1 MMESNVLKYIV
12 KTLVV
17 VAILALIIIGVRRCK
32 SAEDKL
38 EGYETNWIALSNEN
52 NKNAKS
58 SKLYEF
64 KLSQLKYINDSL
76 MNAMDSVRRSL
87 NIKDKNTKGLGY
99 VKSTILIHD
108 TVLVNRIRDGDK
120 TLSIDTVIN
129 KKWYQIEIDYKGSR
143 CNECKD
149 TLVVSPKISSEKYVV
164 ISTSKE
170 YVDAPKKW
178 WFQRIFQK
186 KEEVV
191 DVKVV
196 ETNPYIYSNE
206 NRFVK
211 VIK

>member
-1 MMESNVLKYIV
+1 MKIEKMLIA
-12 KTLVV
+12 LV
-17 VAILALIIIGVRRCK
+17 
-32 SAEDKL
+32 
-38 EGYETNWIALSNEN
+38 IALSILLCISIYIDRCRIAQNKSNEAN
-52 NKNAKS
+52 LKAYIALNDTLRSTNRMF
-58 SKLYEF
+58 EF
-64 KLSQLKYINDSL
+64 KASQLNYINDSL
-76 MNAMDSVRRSL
+76 VNQMNTIRK
-87 NIKDKNTKGLGY
+87 NIGVKDKNLKGLGY
-99 VKSTILIHD
+99 IKSTVRIHD

-129 KKWYQIEIDYKGSR
+129 KKWYQIEIDYKGGR

-149 TLVVSPKISSEKYVV
+149 TLIVSPKVSSEKYVV

-178 WFQRIFQK
+178 WLQRIFQK

-196 ETNPYIYSNE
+196 ETNPYIYSDHE
-206 NRFVK
+206 RFIK

>member
-1 MMESNVLKYIV
+1 MSLNRVIRV
-12 KTLVV
+12 SVV
-17 VAILALIIIGVRRCK
+17 VAILALIIIVVRRCK

-58 SKLYEF
+58 SKAYEL
-64 KLSQLKYINDSL
+64 KLSQMKYMNDSL
-76 MNAMDSVRRSL
+76 MNAMDSVRKSL
-87 NIKDKNTKGLGY
+87 NVKDKNLKGLGY
-99 VKSTILIHD
+99 IKSTVRIHD

-143 CNECKD
+143 CSECKD
-149 TLVVSPKISSEKYVV
+149 TLIVSPKVTSEKYVV
-164 ISTSKE
+164 ISTQKE
-170 YVDAPKKW
+170 YVDTPKKFW
-178 WFQRIFQK
+178 IQRIFQK
-186 KEEVV
+186 KDEVI
-191 DVKVV
+191 DVKVI

-206 NRFVK
+206 DRFVK

>member
-1 MMESNVLKYIV
+1 MKIEKLLI
-12 KTLVV
+12 TLVV
-17 VAILALIIIGVRRCK
+17 ALSILLCISIYIDRCRIAQNK
-32 SAEDKL
+32 SNEANLKA
-38 EGYETNWIALSNEN
+38 YIALNDTLKTTN
-52 NKNAKS
+52 RMF
-58 SKLYEF
+58 EF
-64 KLSQLKYINDSL
+64 KASQLNYINDSL
-76 MNAMDSVRRSL
+76 VSQMNIMRKNMGV
-87 NIKDKNTKGLGY
+87 KDKNLKGLGY
-99 VKSTILIHD
+99 IKSTVRIHD

-143 CNECKD
+143 CSECKD
-149 TLVVSPKISSEKYVV
+149 TLVVSPKVSSEKYVV

-178 WFQRIFQK
+178 WLQRIFQK

-196 ETNPYIYSNE
+196 ETNPYIYSDHE
-206 NRFVK
+206 RFIK

>member
-1 MMESNVLKYIV
+1 M
-12 KTLVV
+12 KTLIAVTV
-17 VAILALIIIGVRRCK
+17 
-32 SAEDKL
+32 
-38 EGYETNWIALSNEN
+38 IALSILLCISIYIDRCRIAQNKSNEAN
-52 NKNAKS
+52 LKAYIALNDTLKS
-58 SKLYEF
+58 TNRMFEF
-64 KLSQLKYINDSL
+64 KTSQLNYINDSL
-76 MNAMDSVRRSL
+76 VNQMNTIRK
-87 NIKDKNTKGLGY
+87 NIGVKDKNLKGLGY
-99 VKSTILIHD
+99 IKSTVRIHD

-143 CNECKD
+143 CSECKD
-149 TLVVSPKISSEKYVV
+149 TLIVSPKVSSEKYVV

-178 WFQRIFQK
+178 WLQRIFQK

-196 ETNPYIYSNE
+196 ETNPYIYSDHE
-206 NRFVK
+206 RFIK

>member
-1 MMESNVLKYIV
+1 MKIEKILIA
-12 KTLVV
+12 LVV
-17 VAILALIIIGVRRCK
+17 ALSILLCISIYIDRCRIAQNK
-32 SAEDKL
+32 SNEANLKA
-38 EGYETNWIALSNEN
+38 YIALNDTLKTTN
-52 NKNAKS
+52 RMF
-58 SKLYEF
+58 EF
-64 KLSQLKYINDSL
+64 KASQLNYLNDSL
-76 MNAMDSVRRSL
+76 VNQMNTIRK
-87 NIKDKNTKGLGY
+87 NIGVKDKNLKGLGY
-99 VKSTILIHD
+99 IKSTVRIHD

-143 CNECKD
+143 CSECKD
-149 TLVVSPKISSEKYVV
+149 TLIVSPKVSSEKYVV

-178 WFQRIFQK
+178 WLQRIFQK

-196 ETNPYIYSNE
+196 ETNPYIYSDHE
-206 NRFVK
+206 RFIK

>member
-1 MMESNVLKYIV
+1 MKRTCIEIIVACILLFILLFCVRQCQSN
-12 KTLVV
+12 
-17 VAILALIIIGVRRCK
+17 LA
-32 SAEDKL
+32 KL

-58 SKLYEF
+58 SKAYEL
-64 KLSQLKYINDSL
+64 KISQMKYINDSL

-99 VKSTILIHD
+99 IKSTVRIHD

-143 CNECKD
+143 CSECKD
-149 TLVVSPKISSEKYVV
+149 TLVVSPKVSSEKYVV

-178 WFQRIFQK
+178 WLQRIFQK

-196 ETNPYIYSNE
+196 ETNPYIYSDHE
-206 NRFVK
+206 RFIK

>member
-1 MMESNVLKYIV
+1 MKIEKILMA
-12 KTLVV
+12 LV
-17 VAILALIIIGVRRCK
+17 
-32 SAEDKL
+32 
-38 EGYETNWIALSNEN
+38 IALSILLCISIYIDRCRIAQNKSNEAN
-52 NKNAKS
+52 LKAYIALNDTLKS
-58 SKLYEF
+58 TNRMFEF
-64 KLSQLKYINDSL
+64 KTSQLNYINDSL
-76 MNAMDSVRRSL
+76 VNQMNTIRK
-87 NIKDKNTKGLGY
+87 NIGVKDKNLKGLGY
-99 VKSTILIHD
+99 IKSTVRIHD

-143 CNECKD
+143 CSECKD
-149 TLVVSPKISSEKYVV
+149 TLIVSPKVSSEKYVV

-196 ETNPYIYSNE
+196 ETNPYIYSDHE
-206 NRFVK
+206 RFIK

>member
-1 MMESNVLKYIV
+1 MESNVLKYIV

-76 MNAMDSVRRSL
+76 MNKMDSVRKSL
-87 NIKDKNTKGLGY
+87 NIKDKNLKGLGY
-99 VKSTILIHD
+99 IKSTVRIHD

-120 TLSIDTVIN
+120 TISIDTTIN
-129 KKWYQIEIDYKGSR
+129 KKWYQIQLDYRGSK

-149 TLVVSPKISSEKYVV
+149 TLIVSPKVTSEKYVV
-164 ISTSKE
+164 ISTQKE
-170 YVDAPKKW
+170 YVDTPKKFW
-178 WFQRIFQK
+178 IQRIFQK
-186 KEEVV
+186 KDEVI

>member
-1 MMESNVLKYIV
+1 MKIEKIL
-12 KTLVV
+12 TALV
-17 VAILALIIIGVRRCK
+17 
-32 SAEDKL
+32 
-38 EGYETNWIALSNEN
+38 IALSILLCISIYIDRCRIAQNKSNEAN
-52 NKNAKS
+52 LKAYIALNDTLKS
-58 SKLYEF
+58 TNRMFEF
-64 KLSQLKYINDSL
+64 KTSQLNYINDSL
-76 MNAMDSVRRSL
+76 VNQMNTIRK
-87 NIKDKNTKGLGY
+87 NIGVKDKNLKGLGY
-99 VKSTILIHD
+99 IKSTVRIHD
-108 TVLVNRIRDGDK
+108 TVFVNRIRDGDK

-143 CNECKD
+143 CSECKD
-149 TLVVSPKISSEKYVV
+149 TLIVSPKVSSEKYVV

-170 YVDAPKKW
+170 YVDAPKRW
-178 WFQRIFQK
+178 WLQRIFQK

>member
-1 MMESNVLKYIV
+1 MSLNRVIRV
-12 KTLVV
+12 SVV
-17 VAILALIIIGVRRCK
+17 VAILALIIIGVNRCK

-76 MNAMDSVRRSL
+76 MNAMDSVRKSL

-120 TLSIDTVIN
+120 TISIDTTIN
-129 KKWYQIEIDYKGSR
+129 KKWYQIQLDYRGSK

-149 TLVVSPKISSEKYVV
+149 TLIVSPKVTSEKYVV
-164 ISTSKE
+164 ISTQKE
-170 YVDAPKKW
+170 YVDTPKKFW
-178 WFQRIFQK
+178 IQRIFQK
-186 KEEVV
+186 KDEVI

>member
-1 MMESNVLKYIV
+1 MSLNRVIRAS
-12 KTLVV
+12 VV

-38 EGYETNWIALSNEN
+38 EGYENNWIALSNEN

-76 MNAMDSVRRSL
+76 MNAMDSVRKSL

-99 VKSTILIHD
+99 IKSTVRIHD
-108 TVLVNRIRDGDK
+108 TLFVNRIRDGDK

-143 CNECKD
+143 CSECKD
-149 TLVVSPKISSEKYVV
+149 TLIVSPKVSSEKYVV

-178 WFQRIFQK
+178 WLQRIFQK

-191 DVKVV
+191 DVKV
-196 ETNPYIYSNE
+196 EEMNPYIYSDHE
-206 NRFVK
+206 RFIK

>member
-1 MMESNVLKYIV
+1 MKIEKILIA
-12 KTLVV
+12 LV
-17 VAILALIIIGVRRCK
+17 
-32 SAEDKL
+32 
-38 EGYETNWIALSNEN
+38 IALSILLCISIYIDRCRIAQNKSNEAN
-52 NKNAKS
+52 LKAYIALNDTLKS
-58 SKLYEF
+58 TNRMFEF
-64 KLSQLKYINDSL
+64 KASQLNYINDSL
-76 MNAMDSVRRSL
+76 VNQMNTIRKSIGV
-87 NIKDKNTKGLGY
+87 KDKNLKGLGY
-99 VKSTILIHD
+99 IKSTVRIHD

-143 CNECKD
+143 CSECKD
-149 TLVVSPKISSEKYVV
+149 TLIVSPKISSEKYVV

-178 WFQRIFQK
+178 WLQRIFQK

-196 ETNPYIYSNE
+196 ETNPYIYSDHE
-206 NRFVK
+206 RFIK

>member
-1 MMESNVLKYIV
+1 MKIEKMLIA
-12 KTLVV
+12 LV
-17 VAILALIIIGVRRCK
+17 
-32 SAEDKL
+32 
-38 EGYETNWIALSNEN
+38 IALSVLLCISIYIDRCRIAQNKSNEAN
-52 NKNAKS
+52 LKAYIALNDTLKS
-58 SKLYEF
+58 TNRMFEF
-64 KLSQLKYINDSL
+64 KASQLNYINDSL
-76 MNAMDSVRRSL
+76 VNQMNTIRK
-87 NIKDKNTKGLGY
+87 NIGVKDKNLKGLGY
-99 VKSTILIHD
+99 IKSTVRIHD

-143 CNECKD
+143 CSECKD
-149 TLVVSPKISSEKYVV
+149 TLIVSPKVSSEKYVV

-178 WFQRIFQK
+178 WLQRIFQK

-196 ETNPYIYSNE
+196 ETNPYIYSDHE
-206 NRFVK
+206 RFIK

>member
-1 MMESNVLKYIV
+1 MA
-12 KTLVV
+12 LV
-17 VAILALIIIGVRRCK
+17 
-32 SAEDKL
+32 
-38 EGYETNWIALSNEN
+38 IALSILLCISIYIDRCRIAQNKSNEAN
-52 NKNAKS
+52 LKAYIALNDTLKS
-58 SKLYEF
+58 TNRMFEF
-64 KLSQLKYINDSL
+64 KASQLNYINDSL
-76 MNAMDSVRRSL
+76 VNQMNTIRKSIGV
-87 NIKDKNTKGLGY
+87 KDKNLKGLGY
-99 VKSTILIHD
+99 IKSTVRIHD

-120 TLSIDTVIN
+120 PLSIDTVIN

-143 CNECKD
+143 CSECKD

-178 WFQRIFQK
+178 WLQRIFQK

-196 ETNPYIYSNE
+196 ETNPYIYSDHE
-206 NRFVK
+206 RFIK

>member
-1 MMESNVLKYIV
+1 MKRTRIEIIV
-12 KTLVV
+12 
-17 VAILALIIIGVRRCK
+17 ACILLFILLYCARRCQ
-32 SAEDKL
+32 SNLAKL

-58 SKLYEF
+58 SKAYEL
-64 KLSQLKYINDSL
+64 KISQMKYINDSL

-120 TLSIDTVIN
+120 TISIDTTIN
-129 KKWYQIEIDYKGSR
+129 KKWYQIQLDYRGSK

-149 TLVVSPKISSEKYVV
+149 TLIVSPKVTSEKYVV
-164 ISTSKE
+164 ISTQKE
-170 YVDAPKKW
+170 YVDTPKKFW
-178 WFQRIFQK
+178 IQRIFQK
-186 KEEVV
+186 KDEVI

>member
-1 MMESNVLKYIV
+1 MSLNRVIRAS
-12 KTLVV
+12 VV

-38 EGYETNWIALSNEN
+38 EGYENNWIALSNEN

-58 SKLYEF
+58 SKAYEF
-64 KLSQLKYINDSL
+64 KASQLNYINDSL
-76 MNAMDSVRRSL
+76 VNQMNTIRKSIGV
-87 NIKDKNTKGLGY
+87 KDKNLKGLGY
-99 VKSTILIHD
+99 IKSTVRIHD
-108 TVLVNRIRDGDK
+108 TLFVNRIRDGDK

-129 KKWYQIEIDYKGSR
+129 KKWYQIEIDYKGGR

-178 WFQRIFQK
+178 WLQRIFQK

-196 ETNPYIYSNE
+196 ETNPYIYSDHE
-206 NRFVK
+206 RFIK